1 MEIHKK
7 FSIPIACVV
16 FALLGVALG
25 ASNRRDGKLASFV
38 LGIAVIFV
46 YYVVMFTSQS
56 MTKGHMMPAW
66 LAMWMPNLLLG
77 GIGAALLAARARSAD
92 QPIRI
97 ALPALR
103 LPRWLPRRF
112 SAEGRGA
119 APAVSAAGGSP
130 PRTPVVLV
138 IRIPQFQLPRP
149 RLLDLYVSRVYVRI
163 LLIAAL
169 GMAGLF
175 YLSTFIDLSDK
186 WFKGEASLAM
196 LLEYL
201 WWASPQFLYY
211 VLALAVLLA
220 ALVTIGLLTKNSE
233 LVVMRAC
240 GVSLY
245 RTALP
250 LLVFAALAGATLF
263 AIQERVLPSTN
274 RRAEQLRHVIR
285 GFSPQTFDVLNRK
298 WVVGRNGEIYHYQ
311 YYDPRRQQL
320 NGLSVFEFDAS
331 SHRIARRLFAVQAS
345 YDPEASRSEGQAIW
359 RMNVGWIREFSERL
373 EVTKYTALADARM
386 PLEAADYF
394 VTEAPEPDRMNY
406 RQLGRYIND
415 LRASGYHVLE
425 HEVAL
430 QRKLAFPLVT
440 MIMTLIAVP
449 FAVTTGRRGA
459 MYGIGVGIVLA
470 LTYWTMISV
479 FAAIGAAGLIHPALA
494 AWAPNLLFG
503 AAAAYLLLTVRT

>member
-1 MEIHKK
+1 
-7 FSIPIACVV
+7 
-16 FALLGVALG
+16 
-25 ASNRRDGKLASFV
+25 
-38 LGIAVIFV
+38 
-46 YYVVMFTSQS
+46 
-56 MTKGHMMPAW
+56 
-66 LAMWMPNLLLG
+66 
-77 GIGAALLAARARSAD
+77 
-92 QPIRI
+92 
-97 ALPALR
+97 
-103 LPRWLPRRF
+103 
-112 SAEGRGA
+112 
-119 APAVSAAGGSP
+119 
-130 PRTPVVLV
+130 
-138 IRIPQFQLPRP
+138 
-149 RLLDLYVSRVYVRI
+149 
-163 LLIAAL
+163 
-169 GMAGLF
+169 
-175 YLSTFIDLSDK
+175 
-186 WFKGEASLAM
+186 M

-250 LLVFAALAGATLF
+250 LLVFAALAGAILF

-311 YYDPRRQQL
+311 YYDPRRRQL

-479 FAAIGAAGLIHPALA
+479 FAAIGAAGSIHPALA